1 MRDTRVDLRR
11 VLGRAAAGGFITVA
25 FGLVGAGAAHAGPR
39 IAIPGDND
47 GASAPAAADADA
59 TAGMIGTPQ
68 PMANPK
74 QNDGGEAKSAS
85 FKDDDGSGA
94 REVVLGNAGAKDKD
108 DDDNS
113 GGGSH
118 RGSDDSGKENDDSG
132 GHDFKDDDGS
142 GARDVVLGNAGA
154 KDKDDEDDSG
164 DRTNNSGDRS
174 DRNSKRDD
182 GRVRDH
188 IDSPA
193 DILSDDSDDSD
204 DEDEPP
210 LSSPAA
216 ILPDRDDPEDNT
228 DTTRDPSTTELVG
241 GDAGA
246 LVHRLTGGPSDYG
259 APGDYD
265 ADHVEDVLAANPE
278 NKFPLYGKEPATT
291 HYATSTHEEPAPT
304 DVHDVLD
311 YAGLV
316 PVAGEAADA
325 VNSVIYLAEGDPVG
339 ALLTMPVVGKYKAVF
354 KVAQAVGDAIEGSE
368 PEMVVVED
376 GTTRYRLPV
385 VTTPLPP
392 PTEAEV
398 EQEAGDYEASRLKPG
413 NSPYLPG
420 TRPPAGFTPEQFEK
434 YLDDWVDLRPSPENF
449 KGGPVVWRRIQA
461 GNLFNWLR
469 SESYPYSEVRTERKK
484 YIDSYDPHE
493 DEKHEKIV
501 ERKYTNIQNV
511 LPSTVNGYLG
521 ATASKYQDGDIV
533 SGTKENQA
541 KERRNAATADPKPII
556 GRPIRGQRILEVPE
570 QDLTRVPAVVRKRAQ
585 ALDIDICDTGGKCIY
600 AVPK

>member
-1 MRDTRVDLRR
+1 MRNTRVDLRR
-11 VLGRAAAGGFITVA
+11 MLGHAAAGGFIAVA

-39 IAIPGDND
+39 IAIPGDDD
-47 GASAPAAADADA
+47 GTAGAAAVP
-59 TAGMIGTPQ
+59 GMIGTPE
-68 PMANPK
+68 PVANPK
-74 QNDGGEAKSAS
+74 QNDGGDAKSAD
-85 FKDDDGSGA
+85 FKDADESGA
-94 REVVLGNAGAKDKD
+94 REVVLDNAGAKDKGG
-108 DDDNS
+108 DNDS
-113 GGGSH
+113 GGDSD
-118 RGSDDSGKENDDSG
+118 RDSDDSGKKNDDSDD
-132 GHDFKDDDGS
+132 HDFREPDES
-142 GARDVVLGNAGA
+142 GAREAVLGNTGS
-154 KDKDDEDDSG
+154 KNDEDDSG
-164 DRTNNSGDRS
+164 DRKNNSGDHS
-174 DRNSKRDD
+174 DHSDQGSKRDD

-193 DILSDDSDDSD
+193 DILSDD
-204 DEDEPP
+204 EDEPP

-216 ILPDRDDPEDNT
+216 ILRDQSDRDNPEDTT

-246 LVHRLTGGPSDYG
+246 LVYRLTGGPSDYG
-259 APGDYD
+259 APADYD

-291 HYATSTHEEPAPT
+291 HYATSTHEEPAPA

-311 YAGLV
+311 YLGMAPLV
-316 PVAGEAADA
+316 GEAADA
-325 VNSVIYLAEGDPVG
+325 ANSGIYLAEGDPG
-339 ALLTMPVVGKYKAVF
+339 AALLTMPVLGKYKAVV
-354 KVAQAVGDAIEGSE
+354 KVAQAVGDAINGSE

-420 TRPPAGFTPEQFEK
+420 TRPPADYTPEQFEK
-434 YLDDWVDLRPSPENF
+434 YLDDWVDLRPAPENF
-449 KGGPVVWRRIQA
+449 QPAVWRRIQA

-493 DEKHEKIV
+493 DEKDEKIV

-511 LPSTVNGYLG
+511 RPDTVNGYLG
-521 ATASKYQDGDIV
+521 ATASKYQNGDIV
-533 SGTKENQA
+533 SNTKENQA
-541 KERRNAATADPKPII
+541 KERRNATTTAPKPII

-570 QDLTRVPAVVRKRAQ
+570 QDLTRVPAVVRARAK
-585 ALDIDICDTGGKCIY
+585 ALDIDICDTGGECVY